1 MKAEIIKSG
10 STVGEILFS
19 EGSMQINCDDHDL
32 QSRIYLH
39 ITSPEPTEE
48 EQVKKLEAMQGTEN
62 GTVEY
67 FKAAL
72 EFINEMEAD
81 FELKLVK

>member
-10 STVGEILFS
+10 TAIGEIVFS
-19 EGSMQINCDDHDL
+19 EGSMQINCDDPDL
-32 QSRIYLH
+32 QGRIYLH

-48 EQVKKLEAMQGTEN
+48 GQVKKLEAMQGTEN

-72 EFINEMEAD
+72 EFINEMESD
-81 FELKLVK
+81 FELKLVE

>member
-19 EGSMQINCDDHDL
+19 EGSMQINCEDSEL
-32 QSRIYLH
+32 QSKIYLH

-48 EQVKKLEAMQGTEN
+48 GQVKKLEAMQGTEN

-81 FELKLVK
+81 FELKLV